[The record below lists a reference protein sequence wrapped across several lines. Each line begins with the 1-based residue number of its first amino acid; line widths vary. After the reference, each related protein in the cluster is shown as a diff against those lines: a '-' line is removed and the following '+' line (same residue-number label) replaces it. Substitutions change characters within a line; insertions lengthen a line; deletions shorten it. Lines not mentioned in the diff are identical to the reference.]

1 MKIIKPTEPEKSI
14 NQTPDELNN
23 YFNSN
28 TNPMDRQPTV
38 TTPPEANQNPIMKL
52 HSVTA
57 VDLFQAWK
65 TIKNKTNTKED
76 CNGISLAMLNLII
89 SCPNVY
95 DTIVNLIN
103 QSIKSFTFPNAL
115 KTSVIAPIPKIPSP
129 SKPSDY
135 RPISVQ
141 TNLSKLYEKCVY
153 NQIAI
158 HMMQNNSI
166 CPEQFGF
173 RHHHTTEHAMI
184 ALTDFL
190 YQKLGEGKFA
200 IVVSLD
206 LQKAFDTVDPEI
218 LTTKIRLL
226 GIDERWFES
235 YLSGRQQYVK
245 IKNQI
250 SQLKEN
256 KIGIPQGTILGPILF
271 SIFIN
276 DMPRCLKHSN
286 GYLFADDS
294 NVATAGEI

>member
-1 MKIIKPTEPEKSI
+1 MRRNYNKINLTNLANLVVNANFRSDGSPEEQLQRFINKLVKIFDTVAPVKPKKIRDTKKKLTITENTKQLMRRRDQLYSTMRNQPESKAEYSILKKKIRKQIYEDTRKWDNSSIENKGLWSTMKIIKPTEPEKSI

-76 CNGISLAMLNLII
+76 YNGISFAMLNLII

-95 DTIVNLIN
+95 DAIVNLIN

-141 TNLSKLYEKCVY
+141 LNVSKLYEKCVY
-153 NQIAI
+153 NQIAV
-158 HMMQNNSI
+158 HMLQNNS
-166 CPEQFGF
+166 
-173 RHHHTTEHAMI
+173 T
-184 ALTDFL
+184 
-190 YQKLGEGKFA
+190 
-200 IVVSLD
+200 
-206 LQKAFDTVDPEI
+206 
-218 LTTKIRLL
+218 
-226 GIDERWFES
+226 
-235 YLSGRQQYVK
+235 LS
-245 IKNQI
+245 
-250 SQLKEN
+250 
-256 KIGIPQGTILGPILF
+256 
-271 SIFIN
+271 
-276 DMPRCLKHSN
+276 
-286 GYLFADDS
+286 
-294 NVATAGEI
+294 